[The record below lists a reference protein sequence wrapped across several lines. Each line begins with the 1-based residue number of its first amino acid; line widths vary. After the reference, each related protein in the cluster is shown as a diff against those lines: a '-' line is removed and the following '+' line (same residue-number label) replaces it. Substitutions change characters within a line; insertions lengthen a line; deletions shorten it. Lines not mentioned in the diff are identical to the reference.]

1 MFSSPDKTCDHPN
14 ESQHSVGDKSPI
26 TKNKSELACVKS
38 WFEEFSDVQKQLFFT
53 DLLNRYES
61 VQKSAAEY
69 ILRRKAEKAGVNFT
83 NLLPYHLLIYLF
95 SFLDAESLI
104 AVSKVCWYCKLLA
117 DSNALWYLQCKQ
129 KNWELPNV
137 PRNNELPPGFWKHYY
152 LERSR
157 FNWKKTL
164 LSPSPAVIT
173 NTSPS
178 QMSQASTKTTY
189 LTVPEPGKVNVK
201 IWFPSEQTSKSTK
214 DIPTTDTQT
223 ISKRP
228 EKRAEFSR
236 KTSNRTVAPTE
247 SQGRMNSVPVS
258 YITGYEDTSGPRFID
273 IRRRLVSPSVAK
285 QPLKVE
291 RQWMPFTKG
300 QPESPTAY
308 ERMKRALWLGQV
320 RRRYSFKELNR
331 RAKSALERKGN
342 VTPCPHR
349 KKLYSPI
356 EPKTKCFA
364 EVFASPC
371 TAGSYSP
378 IRGAVWPTETED
390 GFVELTKGSSAN
402 TAQYKPGSFTPIP
415 VYLGDGDPSASLLS
429 EIVTSYSDGDIHTVT
444 ELAHVTVSSGW
455 ERELAIGLLET
466 VKLGPPI
473 IFRALLSPHTGS
485 STSGSLDH
493 NCSKMSYIPV
503 SSQADLDNPA
513 TRTSSID
520 ANSENKNLKH
530 EQLES
535 LTSPSICDRSITLNP
550 KN

>member
-1 MFSSPDKTCDHPN
+1 
-14 ESQHSVGDKSPI
+14 
-26 TKNKSELACVKS
+26 
-38 WFEEFSDVQKQLFFT
+38 
-53 DLLNRYES
+53 
-61 VQKSAAEY
+61 
-69 ILRRKAEKAGVNFT
+69 
-83 NLLPYHLLIYLF
+83 
-95 SFLDAESLI
+95 
-104 AVSKVCWYCKLLA
+104 
-117 DSNALWYLQCKQ
+117 
-129 KNWELPNV
+129 
-137 PRNNELPPGFWKHYY
+137 
-152 LERSR
+152 
-157 FNWKKTL
+157 
-164 LSPSPAVIT
+164 
-173 NTSPS
+173 
-178 QMSQASTKTTY
+178 MSQASTKTTY

-236 KTSNRTVAPTE
+236 KTSN
-247 SQGRMNSVPVS
+247 

-308 ERMKRALWLGQV
+308 ERMKRALWLGQGK
-320 RRRYSFKELNR
+320 RSDHEAF
-331 RAKSALERKGN
+331 
-342 VTPCPHR
+342 CPRHR
-349 KKLYSPI
+349 TTNHK
-356 EPKTKCFA
+356 
-364 EVFASPC
+364 
-371 TAGSYSP
+371 
-378 IRGAVWPTETED
+378 
-390 GFVELTKGSSAN
+390 
-402 TAQYKPGSFTPIP
+402 Q
-415 VYLGDGDPSASLLS
+415 
-429 EIVTSYSDGDIHTVT
+429 IVTSYSDGDIHTVT
-444 ELAHVTVSSGW
+444 ELVHVTVSSGW

-466 VKLGPPI
+466 VQLGPPI

-493 NCSKMSYIPV
+493 NCWKMSYIPV

-535 LTSPSICDRSITLNP
+535 LTSPSICDRSITLNITHIRRLARIIP
-550 KN
+550 LSYLLIIGEYPGIPILYCCGLRRFYIHPAHIWVALLLSYRNYSYGFAPEDGIAALELHYRSSWVVNIPGRACSEPRKHDMWGESVALLHTRTQDVSNSSRQKCGHLPAVTFD